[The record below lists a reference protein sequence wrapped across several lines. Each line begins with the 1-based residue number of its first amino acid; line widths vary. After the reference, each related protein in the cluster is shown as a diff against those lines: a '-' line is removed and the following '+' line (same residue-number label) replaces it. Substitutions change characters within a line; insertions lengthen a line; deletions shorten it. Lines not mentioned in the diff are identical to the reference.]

1 MLPPASD
8 AKRRA
13 PKTQDSRS
21 SIPAS
26 QPDTEA
32 NSSLYPLHAMRM
44 ADFLALTCLEPHNA
58 LVAKG
63 LVVALDFKGEHAG
76 VRLNFI
82 SHQWLGYAEADPECA
97 HLHTMQTLFRRVIA
111 GESIFR
117 SEEDWNAYS
126 RGFTAENARSAST
139 KHASASD
146 KGSFGEEES
155 VMRSESS
162 FLASIADGWVWMDYI
177 SIPQTIG
184 CESEEETL
192 RVLADQQRAIEAIPQ
207 YVQHAQNFW
216 ICAPAGVRHADAGF
230 EADYETWLARG
241 WCRMEEAVLNLV
253 RLGDGRPLLVT
264 QPFGEPPRVRTLD
277 KIDRAWNMT
286 QRKTAVLTGAFSCCR
301 LGHKV
306 TSADGS
312 VTPIAC
318 DKLELRRVL
327 HGLFERQLKY
337 VWSQLDAEGLRD
349 APFEERVGASM
360 KGRVQ
365 AFWNIW
371 TFVTLK
377 PLVLAETT
385 EEPDF
390 VAEGWSAPAAEI
402 TRDDYEAF
410 CGRGNGRQGGYDSHP
425 ERDMRMM
432 GWNCAMMGHLPMLK
446 YCVENLGVSPTFKNA
461 FGMSMLMMC
470 GRFGH
475 ARCMRYLCEHLVAH
489 DQREEIDYVSGG
501 LGLSAIGDAAK
512 GGHADCIRCLIE
524 FGAFVDPKRKNGKRP
539 LHEAAANGHTECVR
553 LLVEAGADVEA
564 RDNEGKTP
572 AEHAAES
579 MPVRH
584 AVLEVLGQS

>member
-1 MLPPASD
+1 
-8 AKRRA
+8 
-13 PKTQDSRS
+13 
-21 SIPAS
+21 
-26 QPDTEA
+26 
-32 NSSLYPLHAMRM
+32 
-44 ADFLALTCLEPHNA
+44 
-58 LVAKG
+58 
-63 LVVALDFKGEHAG
+63 
-76 VRLNFI
+76 
-82 SHQWLGYAEADPECA
+82 
-97 HLHTMQTLFRRVIA
+97 
-111 GESIFR
+111 
-117 SEEDWNAYS
+117 
-126 RGFTAENARSAST
+126 
-139 KHASASD
+139 
-146 KGSFGEEES
+146 
-155 VMRSESS
+155 
-162 FLASIADGWVWMDYI
+162 
-177 SIPQTIG
+177 
-184 CESEEETL
+184 
-192 RVLADQQRAIEAIPQ
+192 
-207 YVQHAQNFW
+207 
-216 ICAPAGVRHADAGF
+216 
-230 EADYETWLARG
+230 
-241 WCRMEEAVLNLV
+241 
-253 RLGDGRPLLVT
+253 
-264 QPFGEPPRVRTLD
+264 
-277 KIDRAWNMT
+277 MT

-327 HGLFERQLKY
+327 HGLFERQLNL

-539 LHEAAANGHTECVR
+539 LHEAAGRVR
-553 LLVEAGADVEA
+553 VELARARGDRRRVARVVGQAPGLHVVDEHQRVADAAARRAALQQRRQQIHLVLLRAPVDAARSIKTARPQHAVALRVAQEAAGVVQVQAPPRRERRGVRAVRE
-564 RDNEGKTP
+564 RVGP
-572 AEHAAES
+572 VPRHAA
-579 MPVRH
+579 VRVPPPGVPELVRAPR
-584 AVLEVLGQS
+584 AVPR